1 MKAQLHFVILA
12 AMIAAGCSKKTA
24 EVAAPDAAPPSKAA
38 KVRVVPPG
46 DAPADLKNSS
56 IQISVIKDKDAKN
69 PVVGRMALDD
79 GSISLSSPAP
89 SARLVIDIDTLD
101 TTIPIRNER
110 VRNIFFETS
119 NVGWDTIEVTIPA
132 IPAAVVAALKTQR
145 HVEQAKLDATLRVHG
160 RKVMTVLT
168 VDASYSDDGRLTV
181 KTSAP
186 TPVKISDFDLLDNLH
201 RLSHICM
208 HDSIDDLVMVE
219 ASLQFLPPK

>member
-1 MKAQLHFVILA
+1 MRAQLHFVVLA
-12 AMIAAGCSKKTA
+12 ALVAVGCGKKTA
-24 EVAAPDAAPPSKAA
+24 DSAVPDAAPPSKAA

-46 DAPADLKNSS
+46 NAPADLKNSS
-56 IQISVIKDKDAKN
+56 IQISIIKDKDVKN

-79 GSISLSSPAP
+79 GSISLSSPTP
-89 SARLVIDIDTLD
+89 SARLIVDIDTLD

-119 NVGWDTIEVTIPA
+119 NVGWDTIEVTIPV
-132 IPAAVVAALKTQR
+132 IPAAVVAALQTQR
-145 HVEQAKLDATLRVHG
+145 HVEQAKVDATLRVHG
-160 RKVMTVLT
+160 RNVITVLT
-168 VDASYSDDGRLTV
+168 VDASYADDGRLTV

-186 TPVKISDFDLLDNLH
+186 AQVKIADFGLDDNLH